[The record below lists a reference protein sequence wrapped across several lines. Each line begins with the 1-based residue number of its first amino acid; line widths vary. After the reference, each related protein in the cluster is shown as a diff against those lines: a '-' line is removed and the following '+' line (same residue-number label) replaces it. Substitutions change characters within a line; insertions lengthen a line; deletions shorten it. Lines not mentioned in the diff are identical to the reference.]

1 MSDLFS
7 INSGMFSSP
16 KKSYL
21 CKYSSCVPYAM
32 FELISENEAKQAK
45 EKNSELHLVLVVKE
59 MHIIDNS
66 ANLILIQIKHF

>member
-1 MSDLFS
+1 
-7 INSGMFSSP
+7 
-16 KKSYL
+16 
-21 CKYSSCVPYAM
+21 M